1 MVLHCSNSSV
11 YKFESRQSHKARFS
25 TLRSRSFV
33 LVFKLFAVLF
43 KSCSALCMNSKAWQ
57 STQGRLSAG
66 ITVPASA
73 LASVRKPVVAVT
85 AATSRRSRVR
95 EGAANMA
102 ARGRERGRERERRQR
117 SAPTAATCVCV
128 GGNVTFT
135 AATVKL
141 EPAPN
146 DLN

>member
-102 ARGRERGRERERRQR
+102 ARGRERGSGANAPHRPRQR
-117 SAPTAATCVCV
+117 VYVWGEMSPS
-128 GGNVTFT
+128 
-135 AATVKL
+135 L
-141 EPAPN
+141 QLL
-146 DLN
+146 LNYSQRQTI

>member
-1 MVLHCSNSSV
+1 MALHCSNSSV
-11 YKFESRQSHKARFS
+11 YRFESRQSHKARFS

-117 SAPTAATCVCV
+117 SAPTDRPRQRVCVC
-128 GGNVTFT
+128 GG
-135 AATVKL
+135 KCHL
-141 EPAPN
+141 HCSYC
-146 DLN
+146 